1 VRDIWSARG
10 ERLLAAGRFAAAGA
24 AFAQA
29 LKRSP
34 GNASLWLRAADCA
47 FLSGKPRAAAQ
58 AAAKARALA
67 GGPDLLRR
75 ELQARLIAGDDT
87 GAGKVLASRDL
98 PAGEAAF
105 WRGVL
110 ACRAARWVEARRCF
124 LAAVS
129 SDPERLAVRAGLFAA
144 WAGHRAAGVK
154 AAPKARGLVIAGLGW
169 KRPRQATVGAFDAL
183 FSCRS
188 LFVVANTVDDD
199 MRDVLS
205 LFRATVAAV
214 VFRGTEAEADRAAK
228 SALAAAARGR
238 AGTVTRGNPLAYGRF
253 AARLVAAAWAKG
265 IPVEVLPG
273 VSAFEGLAAQVRP
286 APGEPLGLQLRGAF
300 TADDSD
306 PARALSAFTPTAAA
320 GRLRLAKALPRL
332 AAGRTLWWLASEG
345 PAAAEPARIAAARL
359 AADLRAG
366 PAPGILHATPRRRA
380 R

>member
-1 VRDIWSARG
+1 MRDLWSARG
-10 ERLLAAGRFAAAGA
+10 ERLLAAGRFPAAAA
-24 AFAQA
+24 AFGRA

-47 FLSGKPRAAAQ
+47 FLNGRPREAAA

-75 ELQARLIAGDDT
+75 ELQARLIAGDES
-87 GAGKVLASRDL
+87 GARRALGARDL
-98 PAGEAAF
+98 PEGEAAF

-110 ACRAARWVEARRCF
+110 ACRAARWPQARKDF

-129 SDPERLAVRAGLFAA
+129 ADPGRLAVRAGLFAA
-144 WAGHRAAGVK
+144 WAGHRAAG
-154 AAPKARGLVIAGLGW
+154 APETPRGRGLVIAGLGW
-169 KRPRQATVGAFDAL
+169 KRPRQASVGAFDAL
-183 FSCRS
+183 ASCRS
-188 LFVVANTVDDD
+188 LFVVANTLDDD

-205 LFRATVAAV
+205 LFRADVSAV
-214 VFRGTEAEADRAAK
+214 VFRGSEAEAGRAAK
-228 SALAAAARGR
+228 AALAAAARGR

-253 AARLVAAAWAKG
+253 AARLVAAARARN

-273 VSAFEGLAAQVRP
+273 ASAFEGLAAEVRP

-300 TADDSD
+300 TAADSD

-320 GRLRLAKALPRL
+320 GRRRLAKALPRL

-345 PAAAEPARIAAARL
+345 SAAAVPSRTTAARL
-359 AADLRAG
+359 AAALRAG
-366 PAPGILHATPRRRA
+366 PAPGILHLSPRRTP
-380 R
+380 